1 MSFSNMDDHYY
12 AVIMAGGG
20 GTRMWPL
27 SRKSSPKQTLKLVGD
42 TSLFQE
48 AVDRLGGVFPP
59 ERILVVTVSE
69 QAQMLHEQRPII
81 PLENY
86 LIEPMPRGTASV
98 VGLAAVAIRARD
110 PQAVMAV
117 VTADHFIGNTE
128 RFERLLVAAKSVALN
143 EYLVTLGIAP
153 TFPSTGYGYI
163 QRGNSVGT
171 YDGLVAYKVE
181 RFREKPNESQAIMM
195 LKDGE
200 HAWNSGMFVWRVK
213 LIMDEIKS
221 QLPDLSMV
229 LEEISKAWGT
239 SLQESVLSRV
249 WPGINPETI
258 DYGIMEGAS
267 NVAMI
272 PAESLNWRDVGSW
285 DSLFGLLPE
294 DEHGNIVVSENYLG
308 VDTDDSLVYVDEEH
322 DGRLFV
328 TIGLKDMMLVDTGDV
343 IMVCPKE
350 RAQDVRTV
358 VNRLKEMGND
368 YL

>member
-1 MSFSNMDDHYY
+1 MDVYQ
-12 AVIMAGGG
+12 V
-20 GTRMWPL
+20 
-27 SRKSSPKQTLKLVGD
+27 
-42 TSLFQE
+42 
-48 AVDRLGGVFPP
+48 
-59 ERILVVTVSE
+59 
-69 QAQMLHEQRPII
+69 QR
-81 PLENY
+81 
-86 LIEPMPRGTASV
+86 
-98 VGLAAVAIRARD
+98 
-110 PQAVMAV
+110 
-117 VTADHFIGNTE
+117 F
-128 RFERLLVAAKSVALN
+128 K
-143 EYLVTLGIAP
+143 
-153 TFPSTGYGYI
+153 
-163 QRGNSVGT
+163 
-171 YDGLVAYKVE
+171 
-181 RFREKPNESQAIMM
+181 EKPDELQASKMIASA
-195 LKDGE
+195 D

-308 VDTDDSLVYVDEEH
+308 VDTDDSLVYVDNEN
-322 DGRLFV
+322 DSRLFV